1 MELYKAY
8 EILGV
13 TDDSSEKEIKS
24 AFTRLS
30 KDYHP
35 EENPEQYRMIYEA
48 YRIAIKQS
56 RNNRNKK
63 TEYEYKKSYENDNSH
78 NTFTDESD
86 DEEFSFDNISAKED
100 SKLSKTDDAS
110 KEEKFDFKS
119 LSYNNT
125 KEEKKEEDYDRFFE
139 KVVPK
144 SKPKIDIAKK
154 TIKEEALES
163 KIVKPKEAKQE
174 KKSKIPFIVTAIGII
189 LIISLIF
196 TLYVSKYN
204 KISFI
209 ASELIIIII
218 LSLLFFILRK
228 KRFSIPGALSIVFSL
243 AYMLAFLASTL
254 NVDNKYFSESTA
266 ETITLHGIVFLV
278 LFAIS
283 LILLMIKYI
292 IIFSKK
298 IFKVTKR

>member
-30 KDYHP
+30 KEYHP
-35 EENPEQYRMIYEA
+35 EENPKQYRMIYEA

-63 TEYEYKKSYENDNSH
+63 TEYENKKSYEYDNSYDA
-78 NTFTDESD
+78 FTDTSD
-86 DEEFSFDNISAKED
+86 DEEFSFDKISGKKD
-100 SKLSKTDDAS
+100 SKLTETVNES
-110 KEEKFDFKS
+110 KENKFDFKS

-125 KEEKKEEDYDRFFE
+125 KEEKKEEDYDRVFE

-144 SKPKIDIAKK
+144 SKPKIDIAKT

-163 KIVKPKEAKQE
+163 KVAKPKEENQE
-174 KKSKIPFIVTAIGII
+174 KEFKMPFIVTAIGIT
-189 LIISLIF
+189 LITSFLY
-196 TLYVSKYN
+196 TLDSSTYN

-209 ASELIIIII
+209 ANEFIIIII
-218 LSLLFFILRK
+218 LSFAFYIIRK
-228 KRFSIPGALSIVFSL
+228 KFSILGALSIVFSS
-243 AYMLAFLASTL
+243 AFIISFIISML
-254 NVDNKYFSESTA
+254 NGDNKYFNESTA
-266 ETITLHGIVFLV
+266 ETITFHGIVFLV
-278 LFAIS
+278 LLTIS

-292 IIFSKK
+292 IKLSKK